1 MKNNMTDIEKL
12 NFIADVE
19 MSTFSQE
26 LKESLLEM
34 LDENKMMT
42 FDNVEDAI
50 NYMHKVTEN
59 NNEKS

>member
-34 LDENKMMT
+34 LDEDKMMT

-50 NYMHKVTEN
+50 NYMHKVTES